1 MKKILTL
8 FCSLFI
14 LLCACRNDIYVE
26 QRIERFLRQNNLIYL
41 GHAKIANLTYLY
53 VLKKEEVEKRILH
66 NLPQFS
72 QSQSLAIVYHL
83 LQNKI
88 KHSEK
93 EGVSLCLENIYLYN
107 VSIDKDTLIWSYMVY
122 FREGIEPDANP
133 QPPMVILYTGEQI
146 QPILLK
152 DE

>member
-1 MKKILTL
+1 MPAL
-8 FCSLFI
+8 FCVFLI
-14 LLCACRNDIYVE
+14 LLCACRNDTRLE
-26 QRIERFLRQNNLIYL
+26 QRIECFLQQNNLIYL
-41 GHAKIANLTYLY
+41 GHAKIANLIYLY
-53 VLKKEEVEKRILH
+53 TLKTEEAEKRILRG
-66 NLPQFS
+66 LPQFS
-72 QSQSLAIVYHL
+72 QSQSLAMVYRL

-107 VSIDKDTLIWSYMVY
+107 VPIGKDTLIWSYMVH
-122 FREGIEPDANP
+122 FREGIAPDANP
-133 QPPMVILYTGEQI
+133 QPPMVILHTGEQI

>member
-1 MKKILTL
+1 M
-8 FCSLFI
+8 
-14 LLCACRNDIYVE
+14 LLCACKNDISLE
-26 QRIERFLRQNNLIYL
+26 QKIDCFLQQNKLCYL

-53 VLKKEEVEKRILH
+53 TLKKEEVEKRILRG
-66 NLPQFS
+66 LPQFS
-72 QSQSLAIVYHL
+72 QSQSLAMVYRL

-107 VSIDKDTLIWSYMVY
+107 VPIGKDTLIWSYMVH
-122 FREGIEPDANP
+122 FKEGIEPDANP

-146 QPILLK
+146 QPILLR